1 MASSILAGFVKGFA
15 NREMDMIDERR
26 KQEAK
31 LKEAELLARL
41 QSETKRADF
50 LFEEGWKRE
59 NAPDKSMSTIDPKTG
74 RVTVKSASG
83 KTLAERQMTESEIED
98 FGFESKQKKL
108 TLENLQSQIADRA
121 RDSARQDRV
130 AAAQIGAYGR
140 RGLDGSDTATP
151 AAGGTGAR
159 VAKEL
164 RDRYKDTINK
174 LLEQNPNVSPLDIDR
189 MGLQYVND
197 PRVRGRVTGRDLE
210 QGYLDGLN
218 SLFRTE

>member
-15 NREMDMIDERR
+15 NREVDMIDERR
-26 KQEAK
+26 RQEAK

-74 RVTVKSASG
+74 KVTVKSASG

-108 TLENLQSQIADRA
+108 TLDNLQSQIASRA
-121 RDSARQDRV
+121 RDDARQDRV
-130 AAAQIGAYGR
+130 ASAQIAASGR
-140 RGLDGSDTATP
+140 RGLDSTSAAKPGATGSA
-151 AAGGTGAR
+151 
-159 VAKEL
+159 VADAL
-164 RDRYKDTINK
+164 RTRYKSTIDK
-174 LLEQNPNVSPLDIDR
+174 LIEEGVNPLDIDR
-189 MGLQYVND
+189 MGIMYVND
-197 PRVRGRVTGRDLE
+197 PRVRGRVTGTALE
-210 QGYLDGLN
+210 EGYLDGLM
-218 SLFRTE
+218 SLRK